1 MQRFNAELI
10 RPEGTGTWTFLKVPF
25 NVEEAYG
32 SKSHVKVKGTLNG
45 NDYRGTLMPDGTG
58 NHFMVV
64 NKVLR
69 DAVGATTGSVVHVTM
84 ESDMEVRAVGVPDD
98 LRAELEEHPVANA
111 FFNDLAYS
119 YQKEYVT
126 WIEAAKKLET
136 RRTRIA
142 KSISLLAEGK
152 KLK

>member
-1 MQRFNAELI
+1 
-10 RPEGTGTWTFLKVPF
+10 
-25 NVEEAYG
+25 
-32 SKSHVKVKGTLNG
+32 
-45 NDYRGTLMPDGTG
+45 MPDGTG

-64 NKVLR
+64 NKALR
-69 DAVGATTGSVVHVTM
+69 DAVGATTGSVVQVTM
-84 ESDMEVRAVGVPDD
+84 ESDTEVRSVQVPDD
-98 LRAELEEHPVANA
+98 LRAELEEHPEANA

-142 KSISLLAEGK
+142 KSIALLAEGK